1 VEREKDNAD
10 TLRALRFAE
19 KKLRVKTNTELAE
32 NSRRSGD
39 DCASP

>member
-19 KKLRVKTNTELAE
+19 KKLRVKDQHRV
-32 NSRRSGD
+32 SREQQKERR
-39 DCASP
+39 